1 MQFFAILNELWRR
14 RIAVGIALLVSIIV
28 GMSVAYQ
35 IKPGLPPTF
44 KSRQHL
50 VGVASARVLVNTPSS
65 IVADLNPNGGGSL
78 ATHAQLLG
86 NLLSSDQVRSA
97 VAKSAGIPLASLV
110 VEPLSVGGVI
120 QTPLATTTP
129 MPVGASTLSVNAD
142 PLLPLITINAQ
153 APDARRA
160 AALANAAVSALQS
173 YIESVAAA
181 QNIPTSHRPV
191 VTSLGPAQGINSAQG
206 PLAIYG
212 VLAMIVLFGLSCYLI
227 LVVTGAR
234 RRLRELRLSR
244 DGAPSLAPELADQ
257 DAAAD
262 QIPAD
267 QIPARHP
274 AGARRP
280 ATHVVHGP
288 ALRLEDDLSLATV
301 AADYFYS
308 ASDRG
313 GPSKL
318 DGIAHEP
325 VRADGPRPEHT
336 GPHSHLAGASASS
349 TTLSSRFRRD

>member
-14 RIAVGIALLVSIIV
+14 RIAVGIALLVSITV

-44 KSRQHL
+44 KSRQHF

-110 VEPLSVGGVI
+110 VEPLSVGGVV

-129 MPVGASTLSVNAD
+129 MPVGAATLSVNAD

-173 YIESVAAA
+173 YIESVGAA

-191 VTSLGPAQGINSAQG
+191 VTSLGPAQGVNSAQG
-206 PLAIYG
+206 PSAIYG

-244 DGAPSLAPELADQ
+244 DGAPSLAPEPADQ

-262 QIPAD
+262 QV
-267 QIPARHP
+267 PARHP

-301 AADYFYS
+301 AADYFS
-308 ASDRG
+308 SVSDRG

-318 DGIAHEP
+318 DGIAREP

-349 TTLSSRFRRD
+349 TTLFSRFRRD